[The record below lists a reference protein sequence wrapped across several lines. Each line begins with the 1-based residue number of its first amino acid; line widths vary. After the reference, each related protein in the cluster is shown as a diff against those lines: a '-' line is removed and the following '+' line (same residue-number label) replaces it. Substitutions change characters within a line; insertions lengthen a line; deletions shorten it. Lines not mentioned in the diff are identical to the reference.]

1 MAESW
6 DFLLWLVPLGFAG
19 ALIYGISGFGSALL
33 TIPVSS
39 HFLPLPFSL
48 AVFGVTDLV
57 SALRVG
63 LENPRLAVKSEVL
76 RMVPFTLV
84 GSVVGMTLLVN
95 LPRRGG
101 MFALGLFVA
110 SVALYRLLMRG
121 TPRVVSPRWA
131 MVSGLA
137 GGLTSTLFGAG
148 GPPYAIYLSHR
159 PLTKEQYR
167 ATLTM
172 TAIFSISI
180 RVIAF
185 AAAGL
190 INTRVLVSVA
200 AVVPAALAGVAVASM
215 LFRRMSRDALIRF
228 IEVVLLATG
237 LTLIARAWS
246 M

>member
-1 MAESW
+1 MTESW
-6 DFLLWLVPLGFAG
+6 EFLLWLVPLGFAG

-48 AVFGVTDLV
+48 AVFGVADLI

-63 LENPRLAVKSEVL
+63 LENPRLAVKAEVL

-110 SVALYRLLMRG
+110 GVALYRLVMRG
-121 TPRVVSPRWA
+121 TPRVLSPRWA
-131 MVSGLA
+131 MVAGMA

-185 AAAGL
+185 AVAGL

-200 AVVPAALAGVAVASM
+200 AVVPAALAGVAVASL
-215 LFRRMSRDALIRF
+215 LFRRMSREALIRF

>member
-6 DFLLWLVPLGFAG
+6 EFLLWLVPLGFAG

-48 AVFGVTDLV
+48 AVFGVADLV

-63 LENPRLAVKSEVL
+63 LENPRLAVKAEVL

-110 SVALYRLLMRG
+110 GVALYRLLMRG
-121 TPRVVSPRWA
+121 TPRMVNSRWA
-131 MVSGLA
+131 AVAGVA

-167 ATLTM
+167 ATVTM

-185 AAAGL
+185 AVAGL
-190 INTRVLVSVA
+190 INTKVLVSVA

-215 LFRRMSRDALIRF
+215 LFRRMSREALIRF